1 MQRPQ
6 NPFQNLGFLN
16 TQKHF
21 DQNQLL
27 KNAVASGEI
36 TPEQYNELGGYD
48 VTQTM
53 AAGNPIMGGIGNL
66 LGSTGYNVVQS
77 ILGGQSPFDIPGDVY
92 RNVKG
97 GMGLISD
104 DLKSKYESIINQQQP
119 NKFFL
124 GKPVES
130 MTTQL
135 SFLPD
140 ADTVSQESVIRSFE
154 KLRSQY

>member
-6 NPFQNLGFLN
+6 KPFQNLGFLN

-77 ILGGQSPFDIPGDVY
+77 LKGDQSP
-92 RNVKG
+92 
-97 GMGLISD
+97 L
-104 DLKSKYESIINQQQP
+104 
-119 NKFFL
+119 
-124 GKPVES
+124 
-130 MTTQL
+130 
-135 SFLPD
+135 
-140 ADTVSQESVIRSFE
+140 VIYQVMFTE
-154 KLRSQY
+154 T